1 MRVSYGI
8 LASYE
13 TGQDGFEGAEA
24 LSADARFEDRF
35 ACAFVEV
42 VVDADEG

>member
-1 MRVSYGI
+1 MRVNCGI

-24 LSADARFEDRF
+24 FSADARFEDCF
-35 ACAFVEV
+35 ARAFIEV
-42 VVDADEG
+42 VVDANEG